1 MEVRE
6 DKTYK
11 VPFGA
16 AVGIFGE
23 VWVEQRVNWEQ
34 WRREEATAPEQLLKE
49 SRLWQAEGG
58 PSRTVGVKGGLFLV
72 YSFLTC

>member
-16 AVGIFGE
+16 AVGIFDE

-34 WRREEATAPEQLLKE
+34 WRREEATPPEQLLKE
-49 SRLWQAEGG
+49 SRLWRAEGG

>member
-23 VWVEQRVNWEQ
+23 VWVERRVNWEQ
-34 WRREEATAPEQLLKE
+34 WRREEA
-49 SRLWQAEGG
+49 
-58 PSRTVGVKGGLFLV
+58 KGSLRA
-72 YSFLTC
+72 TP